1 MSHRPAHS
9 TRRSAWT
16 AAVAMAVTVWAV
28 SSQLM
33 PGTVGAA
40 PAADRKITICHVP
53 PGNPEN
59 ARSIEV
65 DANGW
70 NGHDNHEGDY
80 EGACAAPTTT
90 TTARPTTTTT
100 TTARPTTTT
109 QAPTTTAAP
118 TTTVRANDDS

>member
-70 NGHDNHEGDY
+70 NGHDNHDP
-80 EGACAAPTTT
+80 GADHDRCPHDDGQSPRR
-90 TTARPTTTTT
+90 RP
-100 TTARPTTTT
+100 
-109 QAPTTTAAP
+109 
-118 TTTVRANDDS
+118 